1 MKTHNAPS
9 RARLIKELGLTT
21 AQADLV
27 RALIKNTVRTTNA
40 DLFPAANAC
49 FAACYN
55 MPSFAERRME
65 CLNEVIG
72 GHGVEAL
79 GDGMYPDALYVNTGD
94 TYSPTLLY
102 CYKRSTFRL
111 TTWGDYVEKNNL

>member
-21 AQADLV
+21 EQADLV
-27 RALIKNTVRTTNA
+27 RAIIKNTVKTTDA
-40 DLFPAANAC
+40 TLFPAANAS
-49 FAACYN
+49 FATCYR
-55 MPSFAERRME
+55 MPSLAERRME

-72 GHGVEAL
+72 GYGVEAL
-79 GDGMYPDALYVNTGD
+79 CDGMYPNALYVNTGD

-111 TTWGDYVEKNNL
+111 TTWGDYAEKNNL